1 MKRWIESST
10 PGKNSFVFGCHIVRS
25 NEAGTLFCSKKAV
38 SVECNDRDDYDFDFS
53 GIFDQVWNNKQEKL
67 TQAGYSL

>member
-1 MKRWIESST
+1 MSYCTFKWGRNFDKLI
-10 PGKNSFVFGCHIVRS
+10 
-25 NEAGTLFCSKKAV
+25 FCSKKAV